1 MRSKT
6 YTQSQF
12 IHQLYLATIALS
24 LAISSHVASADEPS
38 KAELAAAK
46 KVVEAGGRVNRIAQ
60 NSDTNEI
67 SFAFSRLKIND
78 KSLANIHEVPKVV
91 QLRLQNT
98 EITDAGLAQ
107 VAKLEDL
114 TSLNLKDTKIG
125 DAGIKHLTGLKK
137 LEYLNLYGTKVTN
150 DCIASLKG
158 MTSIKK
164 VYFAGTKVDGS
175 GLEELR
181 AALPEAS
188 INGAAKL
195 PPPPKDPLAEGKF
208 VRVRL
213 AGPDRI
219 LSLAEVEVIGLDDT
233 PLHKAGKATQSSLY
247 QTAQAGLAIDGKTD
261 GVFANKSVTHTRNQL
276 YPWWQVELAEAKAIR
291 QIVVWNRAKV
301 GDRLSNAVVE
311 ILDEN
316 HQVKW
321 SATIDDAK
329 DGSKHEFTAE

>member
-1 MRSKT
+1 MAS
-6 YTQSQF
+6 
-12 IHQLYLATIALS
+12 IALS
-24 LAISSHVASADEPS
+24 LAISSHVATAEEEPS
-38 KAELAAAK
+38 ESELAAAK

-60 NSDTNEI
+60 NTDTNEI

-78 KSLANIHEVPKVV
+78 DSLANIHEVPKVV

-164 VYFAGTKVDGS
+164 IYFAGTKVDDS
-175 GLEELR
+175 GLDELR
-181 AALPEAS
+181 AALPDAS
-188 INGAAKL
+188 VNGAAKL
-195 PPPPKDPLAEGKF
+195 PPPPKNPLAEGKF

-213 AGPDRI
+213 TGPNRI
-219 LSLAEVEVIGLDDT
+219 LSLAEVEITGIDDA
-233 PLHKAGKATQSSLY
+233 PLHKAGKASQSSLY
-247 QTAQAGLAIDGKTD
+247 ETAKAELAIDGKTD
-261 GVFANKSVTHTRNQL
+261 GVFGNKSVTHTNDEP
-276 YPWWQVELAEAKAIR
+276 YPWWQVELPEAKPIH
-291 QIVVWNRAKV
+291 QIVVWNRAEV
-301 GDRLSNAVVE
+301 GDRLNDAVVE
-311 ILDEN
+311 ILDAS

-321 SATIDDAK
+321 SATISEAK
-329 DGSKHEFTAE
+329 DGSKHEFTGE